1 MNQINRKILGTV
13 CLMIATFLNPF
24 GFDILVYKLTQLTN
38 DYWYSMVVL
47 YFLVG
52 LFFGLSYLLFKLG
65 KRTLGNVAISIALFL
80 NPFGYDLVV
89 YGINY
94 LTNDYWVTMGIMYI
108 LAGTFFGL
116 FMYLYRINPI
126 KKVKEK
132 LNGRKF

>member
-1 MNQINRKILGTV
+1 MRETKRKVIGTICLGV
-13 CLMIATFLNPF
+13 SSFLNPF

-47 YFLVG
+47 YFLGG

-65 KRTLGNVAISIALFL
+65 KRTLGNVAISTALFL

-89 YGINY
+89 YGINQ
-94 LTNDYWVTMGIMYI
+94 LTNEYWITMGIMYV

-126 KKVKEK
+126 KRLGLMLKT
-132 LNGRKF
+132 LR

>member
-1 MNQINRKILGTV
+1 VRETKRKVIGTICLGV
-13 CLMIATFLNPF
+13 SSFLNPF

-47 YFLVG
+47 YFLGG

-65 KRTLGNVAISIALFL
+65 KRTLGNVAISTALFL

-89 YGINY
+89 YGINQ
-94 LTNDYWVTMGIMYI
+94 LTNEYWITMGIMYV

-126 KKVKEK
+126 KRLGLMLKT
-132 LNGRKF
+132 LR